1 MVFSGAHLTKIF
13 ISFKVRSM
21 EGPRTK
27 TYQKGQRWTGTVSTS
42 VDWISLEWHSLF
54 SYTLKAPLLFSLP
67 PPPPRK
73 WLGFSKLSGKLDG
86 ISEGGVP
93 SSLAFVFSMLGT
105 PLDGSNFDWFIESSL
120 KFVGFISRLERERL
134 EAERLRSLTEDEW
147 RMEAKNNPKQVTNKA
162 IKGKYK
168 FLQKYYHRG
177 AFFMVSAHTCGVLQL
192 YSDLLWNSNHATR
205 TLC

>member
-1 MVFSGAHLTKIF
+1 M
-13 ISFKVRSM
+13 
-21 EGPRTK
+21 
-27 TYQKGQRWTGTVSTS
+27 
-42 VDWISLEWHSLF
+42 
-54 SYTLKAPLLFSLP
+54 
-67 PPPPRK
+67 
-73 WLGFSKLSGKLDG
+73 GFSKLSGKLDG

-105 PLDGSNFDWFIESSL
+105 PLDGSKFDWFIESSL

-147 RMEAKNNPKQVTNKA
+147 RMEVKNNPKQVTNKA

-177 AFFMVSAHTCGVLQL
+177 AFFMVSACGVLQL

>member
-54 SYTLKAPLLFSLP
+54 SYTLKAFSFP
-67 PPPPRK
+67 PPPGI

-86 ISEGGVP
+86 ISEGGVL

-105 PLDGSNFDWFIESSL
+105 PLDGSKFDWFIESSL

-147 RMEAKNNPKQVTNKA
+147 RMEVKNNPKQVTNKA

-177 AFFMVSAHTCGVLQL
+177 AFFMVSAHSCGVLQL

>member
-42 VDWISLEWHSLF
+42 VNWISLEWHSLF
-54 SYTLKAPLLFSLP
+54 SYTLKAPLLFSP
-67 PPPPRK
+67 PPPGI

-105 PLDGSNFDWFIESSL
+105 PLDGSKFDWFIESSL

-147 RMEAKNNPKQVTNKA
+147 RMEVKNNPKQVTNKA

-177 AFFMVSAHTCGVLQL
+177 AFFMVSAHTCGVFT
-192 YSDLLWNSNHATR
+192 AV
-205 TLC
+205 

>member
-54 SYTLKAPLLFSLP
+54 SYTLKAFSFP
-67 PPPPRK
+67 PPPGI

-86 ISEGGVP
+86 ISEGGVL

-105 PLDGSNFDWFIESSL
+105 PLDGSKFDESSL

-147 RMEAKNNPKQVTNKA
+147 RMEVKNNPKQVTNKA

-177 AFFMVSAHTCGVLQL
+177 AFFMVSAHSCGVLQL

>member
-1 MVFSGAHLTKIF
+1 M
-13 ISFKVRSM
+13 
-21 EGPRTK
+21 
-27 TYQKGQRWTGTVSTS
+27 
-42 VDWISLEWHSLF
+42 
-54 SYTLKAPLLFSLP
+54 
-67 PPPPRK
+67 
-73 WLGFSKLSGKLDG
+73 GFSKLSGKLDG
-86 ISEGGVP
+86 ISEGGVL

-105 PLDGSNFDWFIESSL
+105 PLDGSKFDESSL

-147 RMEAKNNPKQVTNKA
+147 RMEVKNNPKQVTNKA

-177 AFFMVSAHTCGVLQL
+177 AFFMVSAHSCGVLQL

>member
-54 SYTLKAPLLFSLP
+54 SYTLKAPLGLG
-67 PPPPRK
+67 
-73 WLGFSKLSGKLDG
+73 LGFSKLSGKLDG

-105 PLDGSNFDWFIESSL
+105 PLDGSKFDWFIESSL

-147 RMEAKNNPKQVTNKA
+147 RMEVKNNPKQVTNKA

-177 AFFMVSAHTCGVLQL
+177 AFFMVSAHTCGVFT
-192 YSDLLWNSNHATR
+192 AV
-205 TLC
+205 

>member
-1 MVFSGAHLTKIF
+1 
-13 ISFKVRSM
+13 
-21 EGPRTK
+21 
-27 TYQKGQRWTGTVSTS
+27 
-42 VDWISLEWHSLF
+42 
-54 SYTLKAPLLFSLP
+54 
-67 PPPPRK
+67 
-73 WLGFSKLSGKLDG
+73 
-86 ISEGGVP
+86 
-93 SSLAFVFSMLGT
+93 MLGT

-147 RMEAKNNPKQVTNKA
+147 RMEVKNNPKQVTNKA

-177 AFFMVSAHTCGVLQL
+177 AFFMVSAHTCVVLQL

>member
-54 SYTLKAPLLFSLP
+54 SYTLKAFSFP
-67 PPPPRK
+67 PPPPGI

-86 ISEGGVP
+86 ISEGGVL

-105 PLDGSNFDWFIESSL
+105 PLDGSKFDESSL

-147 RMEAKNNPKQVTNKA
+147 RMEVKNNPKQVTNKA

-177 AFFMVSAHTCGVLQL
+177 AFFMVSAHSCGVLQL

>member
-54 SYTLKAPLLFSLP
+54 SYTLKAPLLFP
-67 PPPPRK
+67 PPPPGI

-86 ISEGGVP
+86 ISEGGVL

-105 PLDGSNFDWFIESSL
+105 PLDGSKFDESSL

-147 RMEAKNNPKQVTNKA
+147 RMEVKNNPKQVTNKA

-177 AFFMVSAHTCGVLQL
+177 AFFMVSAHSCGVLQL

>member
-54 SYTLKAPLLFSLP
+54 SYTLKAPLLFP
-67 PPPPRK
+67 PPPGI

-86 ISEGGVP
+86 ISEGGVL

-105 PLDGSNFDWFIESSL
+105 PLDGSKFDESSL

-147 RMEAKNNPKQVTNKA
+147 RMEVKNNPKQVTNKA

-177 AFFMVSAHTCGVLQL
+177 AFFMVSAHSCGVLQL

>member
-1 MVFSGAHLTKIF
+1 MNGNSKYFCWLNFPRVAYSIF
-13 ISFKVRSM
+13 VY
-21 EGPRTK
+21 PK
-27 TYQKGQRWTGTVSTS
+27 TSS
-42 VDWISLEWHSLF
+42 
-54 SYTLKAPLLFSLP
+54 SLP
-67 PPPPRK
+67 PPPPGI

-86 ISEGGVP
+86 ISEGGVL

-105 PLDGSNFDWFIESSL
+105 PLDGSKFDESSL

-147 RMEAKNNPKQVTNKA
+147 RMEVKNNPKQVTNKA

-177 AFFMVSAHTCGVLQL
+177 AFFMVSAHSCGVLQL

>member
-54 SYTLKAPLLFSLP
+54 SYTLKAPLLFP
-67 PPPPRK
+67 PPPGI

-86 ISEGGVP
+86 ISEGGVL
-93 SSLAFVFSMLGT
+93 SALAFVFSMLGT
-105 PLDGSNFDWFIESSL
+105 PLDGSKFDESSL

-147 RMEAKNNPKQVTNKA
+147 RMEVKNNPKQVTNKA

-177 AFFMVSAHTCGVLQL
+177 AFFMVSAHSCGVLQL
-192 YSDLLWNSNHATR
+192 YSDLLWNSNHVTR